1 MSIKDDKINLILS
14 ISKEKVI
21 HYEFHGENINRAHKS
36 KRIKKFFIKNNL
48 KIITNVPYESSF
60 NSVEL

>member
-1 MSIKDDKINLILS
+1 MGRR
-14 ISKEKVI
+14 KELAVLFI
-21 HYEFHGENINRAHKS
+21 YNARAHKS
-36 KRIKKFFIKNNL
+36 KRIKKFFTKNNL